1 MIFSL
6 LAGGAWGQAY
16 PSRPI
21 TLYVPFVPG
30 PTDTAARKAAEV
42 ASRHLGQPIIIE
54 NKPGAGGTLGPVLM
68 ARNAKPDGYLL
79 ALIPS
84 SLFRFPYMQ
93 KVEWDPIRDFTFI
106 PA

>member
-1 MIFSL
+1 MKAL
-6 LAGGAWGQAY
+6 LLLLCAAALPAWAQTS
-16 PSRPI
+16 PSIWPTRPI

-30 PTDTAARKAAEV
+30 PTDTAARKAADV
-42 ASRHLGQPIIIE
+42 AAKILGQPIIVE

-79 ALIPS
+79 SLIPS

-93 KVEWDPIRDFTFI
+93 KV
-106 PA
+106 